1 MREARSVMKTF
12 NGSINDRDTDQAL
25 PAEALQKPIHPSMS
39 TMRER
44 TYNLSPRAS
53 STREENIPHPG
64 SDDHG
69 RRFFFFFFFASF
81 FFLSLCLPL
90 FFSLEPYPR
99 TLSCSSTTRTN
110 LEPRARFSYGKS
122 YVRLSYNGQLK
133 RVGI

>member
-1 MREARSVMKTF
+1 MRSVMKTF

-69 RRFFFFFFFASF
+69 RRFFFFFFFFVSF
-81 FFLSLCLPL
+81 FFFF
-90 FFSLEPYPR
+90 FFSFVFFFYFFYFLFSFLLRSNAANPPSFS
-99 TLSCSSTTRTN
+99 TLGDGVICI
-110 LEPRARFSYGKS
+110 YGI
-122 YVRLSYNGQLK
+122 R
-133 RVGI
+133 